1 MIGDYATK
9 PLQGPTFKKFRDHIM
24 GVASAPADEPAAKK
38 SKSIGDKTRRPEQQ
52 ANVW

>member
-1 MIGDYATK
+1 M
-9 PLQGPTFKKFRDHIM
+9 FKKFRDCVM
-24 GVASAPADEPAAKK
+24 GVVSVPAEEPEEKK